1 MNLSVAVNPER
12 SLSPHRI
19 PATQQR
25 SERLVEFVYLRR
37 IEPCPMGK
45 KNMRPKSSFTALITT
60 DGSERVRAI
69 YLRKF
74 FFGKFF
80 RSAEGIVSHITLTAG
95 STDASACA
103 TSVSRFAI
111 PSNEPVSS
119 VSNST
124 TQGPVADTIARAPA
138 GPPYRW
144 SCNRR
149 MSDGSCNGP
158 WSEKGFRIHAVR
170 FVGIRASYRL
180 DHLS

>member
-1 MNLSVAVNPER
+1 MNLSVCRRSRTKSFPAQNPGPPTAER
-12 SLSPHRI
+12 TSRRIRI
-19 PATQQR
+19 PASNR
-25 SERLVEFVYLRR
+25 AV
-37 IEPCPMGK
+37 PHGK

-124 TQGPVADTIARAPA
+124 TQGPWPTRSHRASA

-149 MSDGSCNGP
+149 MSDGSCNGS
-158 WSEKGFRIHAVR
+158 WSEKGFQIHAVR